1 MDKDIFLPLY
11 KSFVRPHLEFA
22 APVWN
27 PNLLKHTRAIE
38 NVQRRASKLVPGL
51 RNLSYRARLETLN
64 LPNLAY
70 RRYRGDMIEMF
81 KLTHKKYDT
90 DAVDGFLK
98 LQPSR
103 ARGHS
108 CNVYKEGM
116 VKGWMFES
124 TPSK

>member
-1 MDKDIFLPLY
+1 M
-11 KSFVRPHLEFA
+11 RPHLEYCVA
-22 APVWN
+22 AWSPWTQGDKD
-27 PNLLKHTRAIE
+27 LLE

-64 LPNLAY
+64 LPTLAY

-108 CNVYKEGM
+108 YNVYKEGM
-116 VKGWMFES
+116 VKGLDV
-124 TPSK
+124 